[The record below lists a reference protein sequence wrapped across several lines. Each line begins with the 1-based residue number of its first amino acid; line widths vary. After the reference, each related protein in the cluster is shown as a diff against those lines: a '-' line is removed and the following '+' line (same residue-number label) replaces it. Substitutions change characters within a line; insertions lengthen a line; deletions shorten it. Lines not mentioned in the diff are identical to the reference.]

1 MTKDI
6 DELLNKLEPIIDN
19 KCDEIKSKKIQ
30 KKENILMTLLCL
42 LFLTIPIILLI
53 LNISIVYFIFLILI
67 IISLRLFIK
76 LPDILNKDLKGA
88 CYE

>member
-6 DELLNKLEPIIDN
+6 DELLNKLEPVIDN
-19 KCDEIKSKKIQ
+19 KCTEIKNKKIQ

-53 LNISIVYFIFLILI
+53 LNISIIYFIFLTLI
-67 IISLRLFIK
+67 IILLRLFIK

>member
-6 DELLNKLEPIIDN
+6 DKLLNKLEPIIDN
-19 KCDEIKSKKIQ
+19 KCTEIKKQ

-53 LNISIVYFIFLILI
+53 LNISIIYFIFLILI
-67 IISLRLFIK
+67 IMLLRLFIK